1 MNTPSPA
8 TEPSSPALG
17 PFVLRRGDQTTVAMW
32 MLLIFAAIGGWRVA
46 NSGENNRLVEAD
58 NYPPCAAS
66 FQVDINAA
74 DLPELI
80 MLPGIGDTLA
90 QRIIEVRKNNGPYT
104 KPDDLLEVRGIGI
117 KIMERLRPYVLTGE
131 TKSTKNTSE

>member
-8 TEPSSPALG
+8 TESSSPALD
-17 PFVLRRGDQTTVAMW
+17 PFVLRRGDQAAVVMW

-46 NSGENNRLVEAD
+46 GGNDRLVEAND
-58 NYPPCAAS
+58 YPPCAAS

-90 QRIIEVRKNNGPYT
+90 HRIIDFRKKNGPYT
-104 KPDDLLEVRGIGI
+104 KPDDLMEVRGIGI

-131 TKSTKNTSE
+131 TKSEP